1 MKERTVSTAAADF
14 SLVFKALAFSAGRH
28 RDQRRKGGEASPYI
42 NHLIDVAERLWVTG
56 GVRDIPTIA
65 AAILHDTVEDTE
77 TTEEEIAAVFGEEI
91 SAVVME
97 LTDDKSL
104 PDDERKRRQV
114 EHAAGLSFPARLI
127 KIADKSSNI
136 ADILASPPVSWSPG
150 RRRRYIEWGRE
161 VVDEIRGTNDAL
173 ERAFDELCGRALE
186 SIGA

>member
-1 MKERTVSTAAADF
+1 MKEHTVSTASADF
-14 SLVFKALAFSAGRH
+14 TPVFKALAFSADRH
-28 RDQRRKGGEASPYI
+28 RDQRRKGSEASPYI

-65 AAILHDTVEDTE
+65 AAILHDTVEDTG
-77 TTEEEIAAVFGEEI
+77 TTGEELAAAFGEGI

-136 ADILASPPVSWSPG
+136 ADIMTSPPVGWSAG
-150 RRRRYIEWGRE
+150 RRRRY
-161 VVDEIRGTNDAL
+161 
-173 ERAFDELCGRALE
+173 
-186 SIGA
+186 